1 MSVQISLCKGYTM
14 ICLESLPVGKLGV
27 NLGVIC
33 CSRLNLVMSNLDLSV
48 DLSVEWIF
56 LFHSFHQT
64 LS

>member
-1 MSVQISLCKGYTM
+1 M